1 MVRPTDLSTYLARLA
16 FFTLAYVGTAFIGLQ
31 IQGTHDGITPIWPP
45 SGIALFALHR
55 YGLRMWP
62 LVAISIGY
70 LGWQVGLPP
79 VTVIIAAIGNIG
91 EAVLGCLLI
100 RRFDIQVGQR
110 FQDVV
115 KFLFLPTLLSP
126 LVAASAGTLG
136 MILGGVGNWGEF
148 PVMWFMW
155 WIGDACGILL
165 FTPLLLGWWRR
176 PKLWSTE
183 RRLLEWLAVISFSM
197 LIGWR
202 TFHGEAIADLR
213 SAGNL
218 QFLIMP
224 FVLWAAIRLG
234 LRGVMLISLIA
245 CGWVLW
251 GAANSSGPFQME
263 NNILT
268 GLFESSFILVITL
281 TGLIVQALF
290 RELSVNIQKLSAAH
304 DELEDRVRQRTAD
317 LEAAN
322 KRLHQEIDAKELTQ
336 QALHRSEQGL
346 QQAKQTAEQAN
357 DSKTRFLAAA
367 SHDLRQPLQAIIGH
381 TGLLSARNSNP
392 ELDNSIAQL
401 GKASMAMRELL
412 EKLLGISE
420 VDAGRLSATPEVFPI
435 DDLLEDL
442 QGQFQQT
449 AREKGLRLTRVPCSA
464 LLYTDPALIRVIM
477 QNLLS
482 NAIKYTEHGRV
493 LIGCRRHGDVVRI
506 CVCDTGIGIAKER
519 HQVIFEE
526 FIQLENPARDRKL
539 GSGFGLATVER
550 VASLL
555 NHSLHVQSV
564 PGKGSC
570 FALDVPLSKT
580 QQQVH
585 SGEPDTNTAP
595 DSSPAASVL
604 LIDDDEIVLHAT
616 NLMLETRGYRVTA
629 APDSATAFAALAT
642 TAHPDIIISD
652 YRLPGS
658 LSGSKLITELRA
670 RAHKP
675 IPAIILTGDITLRD
689 DENLPQA
696 CMLVQKP
703 VSPAEL
709 QQVISRMLEGRAT

>member
-1 MVRPTDLSTYLARLA
+1 MVRPTDLSSYLARLA
-16 FFTLAYVGTAFIGLQ
+16 FFTLAYVGTAFISLQ

-79 VTVIIAAIGNIG
+79 VTVIIAAIGNVS

-100 RRFDIQVGQR
+100 RRFDIHFGER

-115 KFLFLPTLLSP
+115 KFLFLPTLLAP
-126 LVAASAGTLG
+126 LVAASVGTLG

-148 PVMWFMW
+148 PVMWLMW
-155 WIGDACGILL
+155 WIGNACGILL
-165 FTPLLLGWWRR
+165 FTPLLHGWWRR

-202 TFHGEAIADLR
+202 TFHGEAIAELH

-218 QFLIMP
+218 QFLLMP

-234 LRGVMLISLIA
+234 LRGATLISLIA

-251 GAANSSGPFQME
+251 GAANSGGPFAME
-263 NNILT
+263 NKILT

-290 RELSVNIQKLSAAH
+290 RELSVNIQRLSEAH
-304 DELEDRVRQRTAD
+304 DELEDRVKRRTAD

-322 KRLHQEIDAKELTQ
+322 KRLHQEIDAKVLTQ
-336 QALHRSEQGL
+336 QALHKSEQGL
-346 QQAKQTAEQAN
+346 QQAKQAAEQAN

-367 SHDLRQPLQAIIGH
+367 SHDLRQSLQAIIGY

-392 ELDNSIAQL
+392 VLDDSIEQMD
-401 GKASMAMRELL
+401 KASKAMRELL
-412 EKLLGISE
+412 EKLLGVSE
-420 VDAGRLSATPEVFPI
+420 IDAGRLSATLKVFPI

-464 LLYTDPALIRVIM
+464 LLYSDPALIRVIM
-477 QNLLS
+477 QNLVS
-482 NAIKYTEHGRV
+482 NAIKYTEHGRI
-493 LIGCRRHGDVVRI
+493 LIGCRRRGDVVRI
-506 CVCDTGIGIAKER
+506 CVCDTGIGIAQEGQ
-519 HQVIFEE
+519 QVIFEE
-526 FIQLENPARDRKL
+526 FIQLENPARDRRL

-580 QQQVH
+580 QQQVNT
-585 SGEPDTNTAP
+585 GEPDSNPAT
-595 DSSPAASVL
+595 DSSPAASLL

-616 NLMLETRGYRVTA
+616 NLMLEAQGYRVTA
-629 APDSATAFAALAT
+629 ALDSAAAFAALAT
-642 TAHPDIIISD
+642 MAHPDVIISD

-658 LSGSKLITELRA
+658 FSGINLITELRT
-670 RAHKP
+670 RADRL
-675 IPAIILTGDITLRD
+675 IPAIILTGDITLRE
-689 DENLPQA
+689 DENLPET

-709 QQVISRMLEGRAT
+709 KRVISRLLEGSG